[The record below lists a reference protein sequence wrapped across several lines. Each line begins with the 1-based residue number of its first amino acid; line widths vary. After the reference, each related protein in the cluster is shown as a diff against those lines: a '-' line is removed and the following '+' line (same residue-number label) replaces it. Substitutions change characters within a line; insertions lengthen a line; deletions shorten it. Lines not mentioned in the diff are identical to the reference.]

1 VLHVR
6 GSAHLRLQPPSLL
19 LLVAVVGV
27 APGCGRSELDGLDD
41 LSSSD
46 AGGVALED
54 GNPAVPNADVVGPH
68 DANGSSDAT
77 PPADPCKDAPPI
89 PCAGGGFKYCVAGR
103 YSDCP
108 RRCVACVP
116 GSQRVCLMA
125 YCNYWG
131 TQTCTADGQSFGYC
145 VEHTAPPECEAI
157 AEEHHDSSELE
168 QCCLDHGYCC
178 KDQFDLNHNGNTNEQ
193 IGQCSAVTCS

>member
-1 VLHVR
+1 VLCPRV
-6 GSAHLRLQPPSLL
+6 SAHLRLQPLS
-19 LLVAVVGV
+19 LLVAIAGV
-27 APGCGRSELDGLDD
+27 ALGCGRSELDGLDD
-41 LSSSD
+41 LISSD
-46 AGGVALED
+46 AGGAALED
-54 GNPAVPNADVVGPH
+54 GNAAVPSARVVPAD
-68 DANGSSDAT
+68 DANAASDAT

-108 RRCVACVP
+108 TRCVVCVP

-131 TQTCTADGQSFGYC
+131 TQTCSADGQSFGYC
-145 VEHTAPPECEAI
+145 VEHTAPPECQAI

-178 KDQFDLNHNGNTNEQ
+178 RDQFDLNHNGNTNEQ

>member
-1 VLHVR
+1 VLRPPV
-6 GSAHLRLQPPSLL
+6 SAHLRLQPLS
-19 LLVAVVGV
+19 LLVAIAGV
-27 APGCGRSELDGLDD
+27 ALGCGRSELDGLDD
-41 LSSSD
+41 LISSD
-46 AGGVALED
+46 AGGAALED
-54 GNPAVPNADVVGPH
+54 GSAAAPRARVAATD
-68 DANGSSDAT
+68 DANAASDAT

-108 RRCVACVP
+108 TRCVACVP

-131 TQTCTADGQSFGYC
+131 TQTCSADGQSFGFC
-145 VEHTAPPECEAI
+145 VEQTAPPECRAI

-178 KDQFDLNHNGNTNEQ
+178 RDQFDLNHNGNTNEQ
-193 IGQCSAVTCS
+193 IGQCTAVTCS

>member
-1 VLHVR
+1 
-6 GSAHLRLQPPSLL
+6 LRLQPLS
-19 LLVAVVGV
+19 LLVAIAGV
-27 APGCGRSELDGLDD
+27 ALGCGRSELDGLDD
-41 LSSSD
+41 LVSSD
-46 AGGVALED
+46 AGGAALED
-54 GNPAVPNADVVGPH
+54 GSAAVPSTRVVASD
-68 DANGSSDAT
+68 DANAASDAT

-108 RRCVACVP
+108 MRCLACVP

-131 TQTCTADGQSFGYC
+131 TQTCAADGQSFGYC
-145 VEHTAPPECEAI
+145 VEQTAPPECHAI
-157 AEEHHDSSELE
+157 AEEHRDSSELE